1 MSKSLD
7 RLTLLQTF
15 VRIAD
20 AGSISAAAR
29 DLGLS
34 QPSVS
39 RQLAEL
45 ESRFQTQL
53 MRRTTHSL
61 SLTEAGAELLAD
73 SRQLLNDWEAL
84 EEKHIE
90 TGEMLRGGLKVVAPV
105 ALGQLHLIDIALR
118 FQQQHPLISLSW
130 QLEDGNIRFSEVG
143 CDCWI
148 KIGPIQDNSLQV
160 EPLGEVERLVVGAP
174 EAITHFGS
182 LETPRAVAKFPFIA
196 LSPFEGGQI
205 PLTNLLG
212 KTISIAPPVRMST
225 NNIFALRRATLA
237 GLGLSVMPRWLIQT
251 ELESGQLIDLLP
263 EWRAPKLTIHLAY
276 LPRRHQLRRLR
287 GFIEVMRAS
296 VLDISGVEES
306 FIARKAG

>member
-45 ESRFQTQL
+45 EARFQTQL
-53 MRRTTHSL
+53 IRRTTHSL
-61 SLTEAGAELLAD
+61 SLTEAGVELLLD
-73 SRQLLNDWEAL
+73 GRRLLDAWEAL
-84 EEKHIE
+84 EEKHVE
-90 TGEMLRGGLKVVAPV
+90 TSEILRGGLKVVAPI
-105 ALGQLHLIDIALR
+105 ALGQLHLMNIALQ
-118 FQQQHPLISLSW
+118 FQQQHPLVSFSW
-130 QLEDGNIRFSEVG
+130 QLQDGDLRFSEVG

-148 KIGPIQDNSLQV
+148 KIGPVLDNSLQV
-160 EPLGEVERLVVGAP
+160 ESLGEVERIVVATPKAIAP
-174 EAITHFGS
+174 
-182 LETPRAVAKFPFIA
+182 LKPVKTPKDLANISFIA
-196 LSPFEGGQI
+196 LDPFEGRRI
-205 PLTNLLG
+205 PLQNSLG
-212 KTISIAPPVRMST
+212 KKIVITPPVRMST
-225 NNIFALRRATLA
+225 NSIFALHRATLA

-263 EWRAPKLTIHLAY
+263 EWRAPKLAIRLAY
-276 LPRRHQLRRLR
+276 LPGRRQPKRLR
-287 GFIEVMRAS
+287 SFLEAIRAA
-296 VLDISGVEES
+296 VPLIPGV
-306 FIARKAG
+306 KATKL